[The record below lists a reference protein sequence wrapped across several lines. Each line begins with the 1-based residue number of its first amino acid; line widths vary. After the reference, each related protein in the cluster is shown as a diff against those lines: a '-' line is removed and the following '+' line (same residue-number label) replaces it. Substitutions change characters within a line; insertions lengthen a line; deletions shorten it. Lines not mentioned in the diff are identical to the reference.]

1 MRTKEID
8 RHVVLQVN
16 VPGDEERVR
25 AVLAGWGLEE
35 NSIYRL
41 LTEGGDASAP
51 PTKPA
56 GVRPDETVTLLHG
69 GMLPRYGYASH
80 SSSPYGAMNRR

>member
-1 MRTKEID
+1 MGTKEID
-8 RHVVLQVN
+8 RHVVLQAN

-41 LTEGGDASAP
+41 LTEGRAASAP

-56 GVRPDETVTLLHG
+56 GARPDETATLLHG
-69 GMLPRYGYASH
+69 GTLPRGGYASH
-80 SSSPYGAMNRR
+80 